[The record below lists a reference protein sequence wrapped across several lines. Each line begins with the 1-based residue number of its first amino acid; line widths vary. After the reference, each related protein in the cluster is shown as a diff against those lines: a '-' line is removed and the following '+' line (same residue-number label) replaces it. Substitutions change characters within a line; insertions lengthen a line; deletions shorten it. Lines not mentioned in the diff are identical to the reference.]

1 MFRQSCFQNP
11 RPPNFNVD
19 AFLFFGLRG
28 PLICF
33 VPSPGVPN
41 DAQHWNWGDRGTHFE
56 YPLILLS
63 IYSLWGRQNSWA
75 KHLQMFLLQ
84 HLSPTHSKS
93 NEASKIAHMNDN
105 RFILGSQTHVCVCMC
120 LCRFFLR
127 MLSCSR
133 KLEIYGLLKK
143 QQQVPP
149 VPDCKAQLGPN

>member
-1 MFRQSCFQNP
+1 MPSPHTPMP
-11 RPPNFNVD
+11 RISV
-19 AFLFFGLRG
+19 RRRMR
-28 PLICF
+28 CF
-33 VPSPGVPN
+33 VPACV
-41 DAQHWNWGDRGTHFE
+41 A
-56 YPLILLS
+56 LLK
-63 IYSLWGRQNSWA
+63 G
-75 KHLQMFLLQ
+75 FLLGNRII
-84 HLSPTHSKS
+84 LEILCPTTSWVKLDNNPAVKLRPAHRTSRRIVD
-93 NEASKIAHMNDN
+93 ASRQSLGAPEFLGKIAHMNDN

>member
-1 MFRQSCFQNP
+1 M
-11 RPPNFNVD
+11 
-19 AFLFFGLRG
+19 
-28 PLICF
+28 
-33 VPSPGVPN
+33 
-41 DAQHWNWGDRGTHFE
+41 
-56 YPLILLS
+56 ILLS

-84 HLSPTHSKS
+84 HLSANPLTNTLNSGSVWIFDKYGTGLNVFSMCSTNRGRGVRSSPASHANFIPLPQIHYQAHSKS